1 MKIIGLTGGIGSGK
15 TTISKEFIDNSIK
28 VYNSDDRA
36 KFLMKNSKN
45 IKNKLLDS
53 FGSEIFLS
61 GSLNKP
67 YISKLIF
74 SDSKSLNLINSIVHP
89 EVLKD
94 FIDWKSNLNDKYIIY
109 ESALIFE
116 TGSYKL
122 NDFNILVTSELNLR
136 INRIVKRDKLDKEM
150 VIKKIQSQ
158 WDDEKKIPLADY
170 VFINSSKKANI
181 LKVKNLITYFNSI
194 FK

>member
-36 KFLMKNSKN
+36 KFLMINSKN

-53 FGSEIFLS
+53 FGSEIFSS

-74 SDSKSLNLINSIVHP
+74 NDSKSLNLINSIVHP

-94 FIDWKSNLNDKYIIY
+94 FINWKSNLNDKYIVY

-122 NDFNILVTSELNLR
+122 NDFNILVTSELDLR
-136 INRIVKRDKLDKEM
+136 INRVMLRDNLDKSI
-150 VIKKIQSQ
+150 VIKKINSQ
-158 WDDEKKIPLADY
+158 WKDEKKIPLADY
-170 VFINSSKKANI
+170 VFLNSSKKSNS
-181 LKVKNLITYFNSI
+181 LKVKNLIIYFNSI

>member
-36 KFLMKNSKN
+36 KFLMINSKN

-53 FGSEIFLS
+53 FGSEIFS
-61 GSLNKP
+61 GGSLNKS

-74 SDSKSLNLINSIVHP
+74 NDSRSLNLINSIVHP

-116 TGSYKL
+116 TGFYKR

-158 WDDEKKIPLADY
+158 
-170 VFINSSKKANI
+170 
-181 LKVKNLITYFNSI
+181 
-194 FK
+194 

>member
-1 MKIIGLTGGIGSGK
+1 
-15 TTISKEFIDNSIK
+15 
-28 VYNSDDRA
+28 
-36 KFLMKNSKN
+36 
-45 IKNKLLDS
+45 
-53 FGSEIFLS
+53 
-61 GSLNKP
+61 
-67 YISKLIF
+67 
-74 SDSKSLNLINSIVHP
+74 
-89 EVLKD
+89 LKD
-94 FIDWKSNLNDKYIIY
+94 FIDWKSNLNDKYIVY

-116 TGSYKL
+116 TGFYKR

-136 INRIVKRDKLDKEM
+136 INRIVNRDKLDKEM

-170 VFINSSKKANI
+170 IFINSSKKANI

>member
-15 TTISKEFIDNSIK
+15 TTISKVFIDNSIK

-36 KFLMKNSKN
+36 KFLMINSKN

-53 FGSEIFLS
+53 FGSEIFS
-61 GSLNKP
+61 RGSLNKP

-74 SDSKSLNLINSIVHP
+74 NDSKSLNLINSIVHP

-94 FIDWKSNLNDKYIIY
+94 FINWKSNLNDKYIVY

-116 TGSYKL
+116 TGFYKR
-122 NDFNILVTSELNLR
+122 NDFNILVTSELDLR
-136 INRIVKRDKLDKEM
+136 INRIVNRDKLDKEI

-158 WDDEKKIPLADY
+158 WNDKKKIPLADY
-170 VFINSSKKANI
+170 VFINSSKKANF
-181 LKVKNLITYFNSI
+181 LKVKNLVTYFNSI

>member
-36 KFLMKNSKN
+36 KFLMINSKN

-53 FGSEIFLS
+53 FGSEIFSS

-94 FIDWKSNLNDKYIIY
+94 FINWKSNLNDKYIVY

-122 NDFNILVTSELNLR
+122 NDFNILVTSELDLR
-136 INRIVKRDKLDKEM
+136 INRVMLRDNLDKSI
-150 VIKKIQSQ
+150 VIKKINSQ
-158 WDDEKKIPLADY
+158 WKDEKKIPLADY
-170 VFINSSKKANI
+170 VFLNSSKKSNS
-181 LKVKNLITYFNSI
+181 LKVKNLIIYFNSI